1 MTNNFNYID
10 NLNSTAY
17 IEFIADQHD
26 KAIESTG
33 RKAYIFLLDKK
44 DTVLSDVYKEE
55 LHGRIYLPHFTQ
67 RALYKTNTFISNL
80 NTSGFTEKENN
91 LEMEFDF
98 GRMVHNIHELKQK
111 SSGVL
116 TITNISKIPLW
127 FEISNKF
134 IVKNHA
140 EILYEKELTGTIY
153 NFISE
158 VKKET
163 KLIDLLYQGDS
174 EEMSFLDRVYM
185 KILPRRKVELNL
197 NNSIYKNVEDV
208 ISHGTVIMT
217 DRYRLYQVVGAYPKN
232 DNYSRYIS
240 WNVQLE
246 LFNLAKADG
255 LPNDY
260 VELIKENQYGLKADI

>member
-1 MTNNFNYID
+1 MAETFNYID

-17 IEFIADQHD
+17 LEYISDEHD
-26 KAIESTG
+26 RAIESTG

-44 DTVLSDVYKEE
+44 ETELSEVYKEE
-55 LHGRIYLPHFTQ
+55 LHGRVYLPHFTQ
-67 RALYKTNTFISNL
+67 RAKYKTNTFISNL
-80 NTSGFTEKENN
+80 DTSGFTEKENN
-91 LEMEFDF
+91 LEMEFNF

-111 SSGVL
+111 SAGVL
-116 TITNISKIPLW
+116 KITNTSKIPLW
-127 FEISNKF
+127 FEINDKF
-134 IVKNHA
+134 IIRNHK
-140 EILYEKELTGTIY
+140 EVVYEKELIGTIY

-163 KLIDLLYQGDS
+163 KLIDLIYQGDG
-174 EEMSFLDRVYM
+174 EEISFLDKVYL
-185 KILPRRKVELNL
+185 KLLPRRNVELNL
-197 NNSIYKNVEDV
+197 NNSVYKNAEDV
-208 ISHGTVIMT
+208 ISKGTLILT

-232 DNYSRYIS
+232 DSYSRYIA

-260 VELIKENQYGLKADI
+260 VELIKENQYGLAMEL